1 MDKTIEKIILNKKLN
16 KHQKLSNILKYIF
29 VDICKINQTKYMI
42 IASYGLR
49 EYRHINDIDMNMDS
63 NEFLKLEEAT
73 KLGLG
78 CNCYI

>member
-1 MDKTIEKIILNKKLN
+1 
-16 KHQKLSNILKYIF
+16 
-29 VDICKINQTKYMI
+29 MI

-78 CNCYI
+78 SLEFYNGQVRWKIDLTNKYNKLTKSR